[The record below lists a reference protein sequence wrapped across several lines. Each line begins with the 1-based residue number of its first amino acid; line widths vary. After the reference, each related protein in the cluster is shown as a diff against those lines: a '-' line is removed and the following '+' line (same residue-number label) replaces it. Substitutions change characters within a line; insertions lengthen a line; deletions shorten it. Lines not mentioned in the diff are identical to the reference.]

1 MIATVNRR
9 YGIKLLT
16 FVSEQFLELLKQNQ
30 LDTFDKVWNYQVNW
44 FEEPNERRGGWSG
57 VGKVAL
63 INKTSAQVDGTTYA
77 YIKKQQ
83 NHGRLTWRN
92 PLNGEPTFKR
102 EFDRLAFLAEHQFAA
117 PKVMFYAESKVDGKQ
132 SAVLMTAAL
141 DEYRDLSDLS
151 LSWWKTASKKQ
162 QKNLI
167 KVLATELRRFH
178 DLGLVHRALYP
189 KHIFV
194 KNVGS
199 SPEIALIDL
208 EKARFSWMFWYR
220 AFFDLAALNR
230 HTACCR
236 RTQCLA
242 FFKTYL
248 KQEKLTYKSKLLA
261 RMIIKRAQR

>member
-1 MIATVNRR
+1 M
-9 YGIKLLT
+9 LT
-16 FVSEQFLELLKQNQ
+16 FVSEQFFKLLKQNQ

-63 INKTSAQVDGTTYA
+63 PNKASTQVDAKTYA

-83 NHGRLTWRN
+83 NHGRLTWRH
-92 PLNGEPTFKR
+92 PLRGEPTFKR
-102 EFDRLAFLAEHQFAA
+102 EFDRLTFLAEHQFVA

-132 SAVLMTAAL
+132 CAVLMTEAL
-141 DEYRDLSDLS
+141 DGYRDFSDLS
-151 LSWWKTASKKQ
+151 FSWWKAASKTQ
-162 QKNLI
+162 QKILI

-178 DLGLVHRALYP
+178 ELGLVHRSLYP

-194 KNVGS
+194 KNVDS

-208 EKARFSWMFWYR
+208 EKARFGWLFWYR

-230 HTACCR
+230 HTMCCR
-236 RTQCLA
+236 RTQRLA
-242 FFKTYL
+242 FLKTYL
-248 KQEKLTYKSKLLA
+248 KQEKLTYTSKLLA

>member
-30 LDTFDKVWNYQVNW
+30 LDTFDKVW
-44 FEEPNERRGGWSG
+44 NERRGGWSG

-141 DEYRDLSDLS
+141 DEYRDL
-151 LSWWKTASKKQ
+151 
-162 QKNLI
+162 
-167 KVLATELRRFH
+167 
-178 DLGLVHRALYP
+178 
-189 KHIFV
+189 
-194 KNVGS
+194 
-199 SPEIALIDL
+199 
-208 EKARFSWMFWYR
+208 
-220 AFFDLAALNR
+220 
-230 HTACCR
+230 
-236 RTQCLA
+236 
-242 FFKTYL
+242 
-248 KQEKLTYKSKLLA
+248 
-261 RMIIKRAQR
+261 